1 MFTVNEIR
9 TKYLNFFESKGC
21 KVMQSASLIPD
32 DPTLLF
38 TSAGMVPFK
47 NYFSGLEKPEYTRIT
62 TSQKCVR
69 AGGKHNDLEDVGN
82 DARHHT
88 FFEMLGNFSF
98 GDYFKKEAI
107 TWAWEFLTEILR
119 LPKEKLYVTIYHTD
133 DEAYDVW
140 HKIVGLP
147 KERIIRIPTKDNFW
161 EVGDTG
167 PCGPCSEIFYDHGP
181 EIWGGLPG
189 TPEEDGD
196 RYIEIWN
203 IVFTQF
209 ERQKDGSLKELE
221 HKNIDTGMGL
231 ERIAAVLQGVHN
243 NFDIDLFKNIINDSK
258 KIIGGDNIY
267 SHRIIAD
274 HLRSSCFLIADGI
287 LPSNEGRGYVLRRI
301 MRRAMLQVHKLG
313 QKEVSMYKLVDSL
326 IREMGDAYPELKEH
340 RTLMI
345 DTLKNE
351 ETKFRATLENGL
363 KLLECEIEKYLE
375 ENK

>member
-1 MFTVNEIR
+1 MLTVNEIR
-9 TKYLNFFESKGC
+9 KKYLKFFESKGS
-21 KVMQSASLIPD
+21 KIVESASLIPN

-47 NYFSGLEKPEYTRIT
+47 NYFNGIEKPKYKKVV
-62 TSQKCVR
+62 SVQKCVR
-69 AGGKHNDLEDVGN
+69 AGGKHNDLEAVGN

-107 TWAWEFLTEILR
+107 TWAWEFLTKILE
-119 LPKEKLYVTIYHTD
+119 LPEEKLFVTVYHTD
-133 DEAYDVW
+133 DESYNIW
-140 HKIVGLP
+140 HNIVGLTED
-147 KERIIRIPTKDNFW
+147 KIIKIATKDNFW
-161 EVGDTG
+161 EMGDTG

-181 EIWGGLPG
+181 DVLGGLPG

-209 ERQKDGSLKELE
+209 DRQKDGTLLPLKN
-221 HKNIDTGMGL
+221 KNIDTGMGL

-243 NFDIDLFKNIINDSK
+243 NFDIDLFKHLVENSK
-258 KIIGGDNIY
+258 LIIGDGNIN

-274 HLRSSCFLIADGI
+274 HLRSSAFLICDGV

-301 MRRAMLQVHKLG
+301 MRRAMLQIHKLG
-313 QKEVSMYKLVDSL
+313 CKEVSMFKLVPSL
-326 IREMGDAYPELKEH
+326 IAVMGDAYPELVENEH
-340 RTLMI
+340 LIM
-345 DTLKNE
+345 DTLKDE
-351 ETKFRATLENGL
+351 ETKFRSTLSNGL
-363 KLLECEIEKYLE
+363 KLLEEEIKKWEE
-375 ENK
+375 ENR